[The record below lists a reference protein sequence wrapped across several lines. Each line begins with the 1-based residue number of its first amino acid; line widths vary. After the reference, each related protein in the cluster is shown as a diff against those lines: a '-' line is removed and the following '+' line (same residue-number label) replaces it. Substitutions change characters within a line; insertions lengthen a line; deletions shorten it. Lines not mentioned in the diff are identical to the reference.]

1 MRSLYRPLT
10 ASLLGLL
17 GLLVLP
23 ALALAE
29 AGDDPLGSPAWL
41 DLKPYFVG
49 NGRVVFDERVKVSG
63 PKMAEDSLN
72 VPVGVRIEGLPD
84 IERVLVVADLN
95 PITKV
100 LEFSPKGVLP
110 VLYFRMKLQ
119 QASPIRALALTKDG
133 IWHAG
138 GIWIDAAG
146 GGCTAP
152 SISRSNANWTETLNT
167 VQSHVWENDQ
177 QSRLKLK
184 IMHPMDTGLAP
195 GIPAFHIEQLSLGD
209 AKGREWMTLRTFEPV
224 SENPVFSFDFAG
236 HTPPGLTLSGHD
248 NNGNRINA
256 KVTK

>member
-1 MRSLYRPLT
+1 MRRLHC
-10 ASLLGLL
+10 LLAAALM
-17 GLLVLP
+17 LP
-23 ALALAE
+23 VLALAE

-41 DLKPYFVG
+41 DLKPSFVG
-49 NGRVVFDERVKVSG
+49 NARVVFDDRVKVSG
-63 PKMAEDSLN
+63 PKIAEDSLN

-100 LEFSPKGVLP
+100 LEFSPKGALP
-110 VLYFRMKLQ
+110 ALYFRMKLQ

-152 SISRSNANWTETLNT
+152 STGRSNANWTATLNT
-167 VQSHVWENDQ
+167 VQAQAWENDQ

-195 GIPAFHIEQLSLGD
+195 GIPAFYIEKLSLRD
-209 AKGREWMTLRTFEPV
+209 ARGHEWMMLKTFEPV
-224 SENPVFSFDFAG
+224 SENPVFSFDFVG
-236 HTPPGLTLSGHD
+236 RTPPGLVLSGHD
-248 NNGNRINA
+248 NNGNLIHA
-256 KVTK
+256 KVAK

>member
-1 MRSLYRPLT
+1 MRRSYR
-10 ASLLGLL
+10 LLMAGLL

-23 ALALAE
+23 ARALAE

-41 DLKPYFVG
+41 DLKPSFVG
-49 NGRVVFDERVKVSG
+49 NARLVFDDRVKVSG

-72 VPVGVRIEGLPD
+72 VPVGIKIEGLPD

-95 PITKV
+95 PIIKV
-100 LEFSPKGVLP
+100 LEFSPKGALP
-110 VLYFRMKLQ
+110 TLYFRMKLQ

-133 IWHAG
+133 VWHAG
-138 GIWIDAAG
+138 GIWIDAVG

-152 SISRSNANWTETLNT
+152 SIGRSNANWTETLNT
-167 VQSHVWENDQ
+167 VQSQAWENDQ

-195 GIPAFHIEQLSLGD
+195 GIPAFYIEKLSLRD
-209 AKGREWMTLRTFEPV
+209 ATGREWMTLNTFEPV

-248 NNGNRINA
+248 NNGNLINA